1 MVLIISTKF
10 EAFIKRM
17 GRVAEFLPFQ
27 NRLLNAMRDDAKA
40 KYIRYPE
47 LINEMKKIWVE
58 GTYKK
63 EKAIA
68 NLLVDHEEFVMK
80 YLKNLFPFRNAGL
93 QISDVTAPSRLDY
106 VLTVTYDYS
115 PKEIKIIEEILKSN
129 TWPSKPTVDQV
140 CKFILLYCINSFAFP
155 IQEVFEGPFAFFIE
169 SIKVDKNP
177 DGGLTVAIHV
187 HAREQ

>member
-1 MVLIISTKF
+1 
-10 EAFIKRM
+10 M

-47 LINEMKKIWVE
+47 LIDEMKKKWTE
-58 GTYKK
+58 GPYKK

-68 NLLVDHEEFVMK
+68 NLLVDYEKFVMK
-80 YLKNLFPFRNAGL
+80 YLKELFPFRNAGL
-93 QISDVTAPSRLDY
+93 HISDVAAPSRLDY
-106 VLTVTYDYS
+106 VLTVTYEYS
-115 PKEIKIIEEILKSN
+115 QKEIKLIEQILKSKP
-129 TWPSKPTVDQV
+129 WPKDPTVEQI

-155 IQEVFEGPFAFFIE
+155 IQEVFEGPFAFFME
-169 SIKVDKNP
+169 SVKVENKS

-187 HAREQ
+187 HGREQ